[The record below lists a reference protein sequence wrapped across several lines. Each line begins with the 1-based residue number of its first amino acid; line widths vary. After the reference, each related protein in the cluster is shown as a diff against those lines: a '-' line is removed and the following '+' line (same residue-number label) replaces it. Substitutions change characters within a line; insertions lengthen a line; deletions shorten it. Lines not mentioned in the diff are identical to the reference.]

1 MDMIEFQ
8 TGAIQIDAKVIGEGL
23 NIAPSAVQELI
34 REGKI
39 TSRCERGIEED
50 EGRFRITFF
59 SDHRRFRL
67 VIDATGNVVQRSTID
82 FSHRPLPTSARKQ
95 G

>member
-1 MDMIEFQ
+1 MGMIEFH
-8 TGAIQIDAKVIGEGL
+8 GGDIQIDASVIGVGL
-23 NIAPSAVQELI
+23 NIDPSTVQELI

-50 EGRFRITFF
+50 EGRYRLTFF
-59 SDHRRFRL
+59 SEHSRFRL
-67 VIDATGNVVQRSTID
+67 IIDTMGNVVQRSTID
-82 FSHRPLPTSARKQ
+82 FSNRPLPASVRKP

>member
-1 MDMIEFQ
+1 MEMIEFQ
-8 TGAIQIDAKVIGEGL
+8 PGAIQIDARVIGEGL
-23 NIAPSAVQELI
+23 NIDPSVVQELI
-34 REGKI
+34 REGRI

-50 EGRFRITFF
+50 EGRYRITFF

-67 VIDATGNVVQRSTID
+67 VIDATGKVIQRSTID
-82 FSHRPLPTSARKQ
+82 FSNRPLPASARKP